1 MSLCCWISSIPEAVA
16 RLTGSSV
23 TSIFTLFFSSDLVAL
38 GAESCGGAAGFA
50 HVGGGGSAG
59 LDVCEAGVG
68 GGGSAVL
75 ASCEAAEASSLST
88 EASATAAP
96 AWVLSSLARRL
107 SDEGEAD
114 FGTKARA
121 ANESAPVFV
130 AVDVCCAG
138 RGCSAVFPCAGARG
152 GHLSCGTLSWKP
164 KVSPSRGASKSP
176 AASQPGHCPPA
187 HCPAP

>member
-1 MSLCCWISSIPEAVA
+1 MRSRIDKSMSLCCWISSIPEAVA

-50 HVGGGGSAG
+50 
-59 LDVCEAGVG
+59 DVGVG

-121 ANESAPVFV
+121 ANESALDFV

-152 GHLSCGTLSWKP
+152 GHLSC
-164 KVSPSRGASKSP
+164 
-176 AASQPGHCPPA
+176 
-187 HCPAP
+187 